1 MTRIAIRDSTDSY
14 NIGFLDNTN
23 GIKYHSA
30 DLEVYAQGSA
40 FLDLKYY
47 SKTQIVDVGMRLAF
61 VFRGKDYWM
70 TVTSVSRESEYEYQV
85 EARSLSLEALRE
97 VRSSYKASRNMTF
110 KEYLNVFDPERSIRL
125 NINTIANRSRKLEWT
140 GEDTILAR
148 ILSLATKFDA
158 EIEFET
164 ELNDDYSLK
173 EFRLNVHALNEL
185 GKDRTGIPFRISNSQ
200 LKLIKFKSSID
211 EFYSAIRGTGKDG
224 LSISGLDKKV
234 YDDEKKLLFYTSG
247 GTIYAPQARDKFIS
261 ITNKKTSDG
270 YIVREFDTTEH
281 ATKEAL
287 YAYMLGELKK
297 HCEPQIDY
305 TIDGYIDADVNDKV
319 LLIDDKYTTD
329 DLMLTA
335 RVTKQKW
342 SLIDKLQGNNRTE
355 LSNYVRVY
363 SEIADE
369 LITKM
374 NALIEANKVYD
385 VQILTTNGYS
395 FKNGFGETTLTA
407 RVMDGAKDVTNE
419 FRLTWFKNSTE
430 YAHTA
435 SINVQA
441 GSIDELATY
450 LIIAEK
456 DGRERGRNELTVFNV
471 KDGQPG
477 KTPVVHLAW
486 ADSADGTVKFTTE
499 LPTDWIPKY
508 RGYYVDYSSVAST
521 NPKLYKWERNPDDAA
536 KVADEAKDKADA
548 ADSKADSA
556 IDTANSAKDTADEAS
571 KQTALVNGL
580 ANAAKEL
587 ADKAKADAAEANRL
601 LGLANTEISKL
612 NTNVNNVKSDL
623 ASAETD
629 LNSKIETV
637 KTTLTQN
644 YATKTNLS
652 ETKITLNKTIS
663 ESVASVKQEM
673 SETYAVKSDLTTLQG
688 EYNSFKEDTAQ
699 KFSQQVSSIQTIQTD
714 TTEAQKLANDALS
727 KAQNAVASATNAS
740 STASSALDKASD
752 ASSVANSA
760 SQNATNAV
768 ASANS
773 AVSTANAAKSN
784 ADKAIADVAALTK
797 TVTSQS
803 TRIDQTSNR
812 IDQVASGVTEV
823 GNKVDSLKLV
833 GENLILNGYGEFGN
847 NKNFNNYIFDG
858 ANSYNNK
865 PSFKTSLKTAL
876 SIGNS
881 RIPIDINKAYQ
892 FSMNIKSDNNG
903 KIYLGWDE
911 YDIDGYYISP
921 TYAIGF
927 PNTTTSLARDLND
940 GDTVVYLESTANWVD
955 SNATHQNGLIFWNYR
970 DSTGY
975 LYPEGVYSR
984 NAWLD
989 LYTKENVNK
998 TNNTI
1003 TLKSSWNHGKITA
1016 GTRVSQSNS
1025 SGHKYRNFTNTSVP
1039 TSWTN
1044 TSFRIGEDHQ
1054 LQAPYNFDATR
1065 FSPAAK
1071 SIAFMGMW
1079 SYGTSVVDTYYINS
1093 IELKNIDDKLLIDG
1107 INSNLSNNYYQKT
1120 VVDSKISTATSG
1132 ITAQYTSDINTKLAN
1147 YYDKSTMDRKLTID
1161 GQGIETYVKDTKS
1174 QLNNLSIGSENL
1186 IINGGNITDISP
1198 WQPRYKDKFGIY
1210 KHPFYYNGEK
1220 NIFRLDTTSTT
1231 DENYVNSNRFEVKRN
1246 TDYTLSFI
1254 GFYNGNIKS
1263 AEILFLGRKSTETN
1277 VQYSYVKSM
1286 PLVLSNGSAVYKTI
1300 TFNSGNNDTGY
1311 IRIDNNG
1318 TLSEG
1323 NLSTLYFA
1331 EVMLVEGNV
1340 AKKYQPSSAEFPTLT
1355 QYTEVKQLAD
1365 RISSTVYDSAS
1376 GLVSKTTQL
1385 ANSYAIKQLNSAG
1398 DILASLNLNANTS
1411 TAEINAKLIRLNG
1424 STKMDDAFI
1433 NKLAANSIITNKI
1446 KSTEISGDIIKG
1458 GTIDGTIVKSTG
1470 SNGTTQLMDGWF
1482 ISTQNNSIGYYG
1494 AQSVNMTIFDTNG
1507 YAGSTKLTYSGFL
1520 NEMKNSDGVFA
1531 KRKIEFH
1538 AEGFKI
1544 EPESTNVGTNL
1555 NSGIHLVGKKAYL
1568 DLVANTVSRTDKT
1581 PYYLRII
1588 ANEDGKSVVESTQGR
1603 LEIYTKNQ
1611 EQLVVNADYIPQT
1624 AMDNNMGIKQM
1635 VIAKPNE
1642 SGTYMEVRNRA
1653 GKAWGISMWASDQR
1667 LKSNIKSPTQD
1678 ALATINQLQ
1687 IRQFDWK
1694 SDNVHEDF
1702 GLVAQE
1708 VEEILPNAV
1717 FKVGGYYQIKDS
1729 GLIPVLIGAVQKLS
1743 NKVNILETIIYNTK
1757 GSNLL

>member
-14 NIGFLDNTN
+14 NIDFFDNTN

-70 TVTSVSRESEYEYQV
+70 TVTSVSRESEYEYHV

-97 VRSSYKASRNMTF
+97 VRSAYKASRNMTF
-110 KEYLNVFDPERSIRL
+110 AEYLNVFDPEHSIRL
-125 NINTIANRSRKLEWT
+125 NVNTIADRSRQLEWT

-158 EIEFET
+158 EIAFET

-224 LSISGLDKKV
+224 LTISGLDKKV

-247 GTIYAPQARDKFIS
+247 GTVYAPQARDKFIS

-270 YIVREFDTTEH
+270 YIVREFDNTEH

-305 TIDGYIDADVNDKV
+305 TIDGYVDADVNDKV

-335 RVTKQKW
+335 RVNKQKW

-369 LITKM
+369 LITRM

-385 VQILTTNGYS
+385 VQILTSNGYS

-407 RVMDGAKDVTNE
+407 RVMDGPKEVTNE
-419 FRLTWFKNSTE
+419 FNLTWFKNSTE

-486 ADSADGTVKFTTE
+486 ADSADGSVGFSLE
-499 LPTDWIPKY
+499 LPTNKIPKY
-508 RGYYVDYSSVAST
+508 RGYYVDYSSVTSA

-536 KVADEAKDKADA
+536 KVSDEAK
-548 ADSKADSA
+548 SKADSA
-556 IDTANSAKDTADEAS
+556 NSKADSAVNVATDAKNTADEAS
-571 KQTALVNGL
+571 KQTALVNAL
-580 ANAAKEL
+580 ANTAKDL
-587 ADKAKADAAEANRL
+587 ADKANADATEANRL
-601 LGLANTEISKL
+601 IGLANTEIGKL
-612 NTNVNNVKSDL
+612 NTNVENTRKDL

-652 ETKITLNKTIS
+652 DTQIKLEKTVS
-663 ESVASVKQEM
+663 DSVASVRTEM
-673 SETYAVKSDLTTLQG
+673 SEKYSTKNDLTTLQG
-688 EYNSFKEDTAQ
+688 EYNSFKEDTAK
-699 KFSQQVSSIQTIQTD
+699 KFSQQVSSIQTIQTN
-714 TTEAQKLANDALS
+714 TTEAQKLANDAYS
-727 KAQNAVASATNAS
+727 KANSAVTSASNAS
-740 STASSALDKASD
+740 STANSALTKASD
-752 ASSVANSA
+752 ATSVANSA
-760 SQNATNAV
+760 SQNANNAV

-773 AVSTANAAKSN
+773 AVSTASQAKSN

-797 TVTSQS
+797 TVSSQS

-812 IDQVASGVTEV
+812 IEQVASGVTEV
-823 GNKVDSLKLV
+823 GNRLDNLKVGGRNLLKDTASDLYNIKITKDTTSNLSRTLYLVDSFDLN
-833 GENLILNGYGEFGN
+833 NLINKTVAFSFNLKNDGNSETLGSSTAQWINNRFGAYLSITWKKSATGETSKVAGLTDMLYMRENNKRVSRLYTLTQPSNEYDTLENISVTIEVGYKPAQNNNSEWFLGEF
-847 NKNFNNYIFDG
+847 K
-858 ANSYNNK
+858 
-865 PSFKTSLKTAL
+865 LE
-876 SIGNS
+876 IGN
-881 RIPIDINKAYQ
+881 Q
-892 FSMNIKSDNNG
+892 
-903 KIYLGWDE
+903 
-911 YDIDGYYISP
+911 
-921 TYAIGF
+921 
-927 PNTTTSLARDLND
+927 
-940 GDTVVYLESTANWVD
+940 
-955 SNATHQNGLIFWNYR
+955 ATDW
-970 DSTGY
+970 
-975 LYPEGVYSR
+975 
-984 NAWLD
+984 
-989 LYTKENVNK
+989 
-998 TNNTI
+998 
-1003 TLKSSWNHGKITA
+1003 
-1016 GTRVSQSNS
+1016 
-1025 SGHKYRNFTNTSVP
+1025 
-1039 TSWTN
+1039 
-1044 TSFRIGEDHQ
+1044 
-1054 LQAPYNFDATR
+1054 
-1065 FSPAAK
+1065 SPAPED
-1071 SIAFMGMW
+1071 
-1079 SYGTSVVDTYYINS
+1079 Y
-1093 IELKNIDDKLLIDG
+1093 EDKIDG
-1107 INSNLSNNYYQKT
+1107 INNNLTNNYYQKT
-1120 VVDSKISTATSG
+1120 TVDSKLSTAVSG
-1132 ITAQYTSDINTKLAN
+1132 ITAQYTKDISTKLSN
-1147 YYDKSTMDRKLTID
+1147 YYDKTTLDRRLTIGD
-1161 GQGIETYVKDTKS
+1161 VGIETYVKDTKS
-1174 QLNNLSIGSENL
+1174 QLDNLSVGGRNLLKDTANFGNSGRPSGSKDGWL
-1186 IINGGNITDISP
+1186 ISSSATSESE
-1198 WQPRYKDKFGIY
+1198 K
-1210 KHPFYYNGEK
+1210 YNGLTVRSLK
-1220 NIFRLDTTSTT
+1220 NVTSMKAMCEYYFTGFNLGDT
-1231 DENYVNSNRFEVKRN
+1231 
-1246 TDYTLSFI
+1246 YTLSFWAKGTI
-1254 GFYNGNIKS
+1254 DRFRCYFYGDS
-1263 AEILFLGRKSTETN
+1263 D
-1277 VQYSYVKSM
+1277 YVKVKVVNASI
-1286 PLVLSNGSAVYKTI
+1286 PHTASI
-1300 TFNSGNNDTGY
+1300 TFADGMCAFTNPQITNWTRISITWELENSGNIN
-1311 IRIDNNG
+1311 I
-1318 TLSEG
+1318 
-1323 NLSTLYFA
+1323 
-1331 EVMLVEGNV
+1331 
-1340 AKKYQPSSAEFPTLT
+1340 AKKVLIRTDGATGGDLYVCGVKLEKGNQATDWSPAPEDMATLT
-1355 QYTEVKQLAD
+1355 QYTQVKQLAD
-1365 RISSTVYDSAS
+1365 QLSATVYDSAS
-1376 GLVSKTTQL
+1376 GLITKTTQL
-1385 ANSYAIKQLNSAG
+1385 ANSYAIKQLNSSG
-1398 DILASLNLNANTS
+1398 DILTSLNLNANTS
-1411 TAEINAKLIRLNG
+1411 TAEIDAKLIRLNG
-1424 STKMDDAFI
+1424 YTKMDDAFV
-1433 NKLAANSIITNKI
+1433 NNLVANSIITNKI

-1588 ANEDGKSVVESTQGR
+1588 ANEDGKSTIESTQGR

-1611 EQLVVNADYIPQT
+1611 EQLVVNANYIPQT
-1624 AMDNNMGIKQM
+1624 SMNNSTAIKQM
-1635 VIAKPNE
+1635 VVAKPNE
-1642 SGTYMEVRNRA
+1642 SGSYMEIRNIA
-1653 GKAWGISMWASDQR
+1653 GKAWGISVWQSDQR
-1667 LKSNIKSPTQD
+1667 LKSNIQSPTQD

-1708 VEEILPNAV
+1708 VEQVLPNAV
-1717 FKVGGYYQIKDS
+1717 FKVGDYYQIKDS

-1743 NKVNILETIIYNTK
+1743 NKVNLLENIIYNTK

>member
-14 NIGFLDNTN
+14 NIDFFDNKN

-61 VFRGKDYWM
+61 VFRGKEYWM

-110 KEYLNVFDPERSIRL
+110 AEYLNVFDPEHSIRL
-125 NINTIANRSRKLEWT
+125 NVNTISDRSRKLEWT

-158 EIEFET
+158 EIAFET

-224 LSISGLDKKV
+224 LTISGLDKKV

-270 YIVREFDTTEH
+270 YIVREFDNTEH

-335 RVTKQKW
+335 RVNKQKW

-355 LSNYVRVY
+355 LANYVRVY

-369 LITKM
+369 LITRM

-407 RVMDGAKDVTNE
+407 RVMDGPKDVTNE
-419 FRLTWFKNSTE
+419 FSLTWFKNSAE
-430 YAHTA
+430 YSHDA

-450 LIIAEK
+450 LIITEK

-486 ADSADGTVKFTTE
+486 ADSADGSVGFTLE
-499 LPTDWIPKY
+499 LPTTKIPKY
-508 RGYYVDYSSVAST
+508 RGYYVDYSTVAST

-556 IDTANSAKDTADEAS
+556 VSVATDAKDTADEAS
-571 KQTALVNGL
+571 KQTALVNEL
-580 ANAAKEL
+580 ANTAKEL
-587 ADKAKADAAEANRL
+587 ADKANADATEANRL
-601 LGLANTEISKL
+601 VGLANDEIDRL
-612 NTNVNNVKSDL
+612 NTDVSTAKSDL
-623 ASAETD
+623 ASAESD

-637 KTTLTQN
+637 KTTVTNDYAKKTELSDTKLT
-644 YATKTNLS
+644 LS
-652 ETKITLNKTIS
+652 KTIS
-663 ESVASVKQEM
+663 DSVASVKQEM
-673 SETYAVKSDLTTLQG
+673 SETYAVKTDLTTLQG

-699 KFSQQVSSIQTIQTD
+699 KFSQQISSIQTIQTD
-714 TTEAQKLANDALS
+714 TTEAQKLANDAFS

-740 STASSALDKASD
+740 STASSALTKASD
-752 ASSVANSA
+752 ATSVANSA
-760 SQNATNAV
+760 SQNANNAV

-773 AVSTANAAKSN
+773 AVSTANTAKSN
-784 ADKAIADVAALTK
+784 ADKAIADVASLTK
-797 TVTSQS
+797 TVSSQS
-803 TRIDQTSNR
+803 TRIDQTSSR

-865 PSFKTSLKTAL
+865 PSFKTNLKTAL
-876 SIGNS
+876 SIGDA
-881 RIPIDINKAYQ
+881 RIPIDIDKAYQ
-892 FSMNIKSDNNG
+892 FSMNIKSDNSG

-911 YDIDGYYISP
+911 YDIDDYYIHPSYV
-921 TYAIGF
+921 TGVSQ
-927 PNTTTSLARDLND
+927 TTTALARDLND

-1039 TSWTN
+1039 TSWEN
-1044 TSFRIGEDHQ
+1044 TSFIIGKDHQ
-1054 LQAPYNFDATR
+1054 LQSPYSFDETR

-1071 SIAFMGMW
+1071 SISFMAIW

-1107 INSNLSNNYYQKT
+1107 INSNLSNNYYQKST
-1120 VVDSKISTATSG
+1120 VDSKISTATSG
-1132 ITAQYTSDINTKLAN
+1132 ITAQYTQDITTRLGN
-1147 YYDKSTMDRKLTID
+1147 YYDKSTIDSKLTID
-1161 GQGIETYVKDTKS
+1161 GQGI
-1174 QLNNLSIGSENL
+1174 
-1186 IINGGNITDISP
+1186 
-1198 WQPRYKDKFGIY
+1198 
-1210 KHPFYYNGEK
+1210 
-1220 NIFRLDTTSTT
+1220 
-1231 DENYVNSNRFEVKRN
+1231 
-1246 TDYTLSFI
+1246 
-1254 GFYNGNIKS
+1254 
-1263 AEILFLGRKSTETN
+1263 A
-1277 VQYSYVKSM
+1277 SYVKSTQSQLDGLQVGGRNLLLHSEVSESNM
-1286 PLVLSNGSAVYKTI
+1286 KYFEKQNATAEVVTEGSLKYYKIKINDGVSGNSNG
-1300 TFNSGNNDTGY
+1300 
-1311 IRIDNNG
+1311 IRIANNYG
-1318 TLSEG
+1318 YYNLTKGKHYIFSYWIKTNVDYRFAFDSISHHQVANGSNVHTDINNKYNVSSLTANKWTRVTIEFDTTLDAFFIPYIWFVTAGVEICVYGFMLEEG
-1323 NLSTLYFA
+1323 NTPTPWSPA
-1331 EVMLVEGNV
+1331 PEDM
-1340 AKKYQPSSAEFPTLT
+1340 ATLT
-1355 QYTEVKQLAD
+1355 QYTQVKQQAD
-1365 RISSTVYDSAS
+1365 QLSATVYDSAS
-1376 GLVSKTTQL
+1376 GLVTKTTQL
-1385 ANSYAIKQLNSAG
+1385 ANSYAIKQLNSSG
-1398 DILASLNLNANTS
+1398 DILTSLNLNANNQ

-1424 STKMDDAFI
+1424 YTKMDDAFI
-1433 NKLAANSIITNKI
+1433 NNLVANSIITNKI

-1470 SNGTTQLMDGWF
+1470 ANGTTQLMDGWF
-1482 ISTQNNSIGYYG
+1482 ISIQNSSIGYYG
-1494 AQSVNMTIFDTNG
+1494 AQSVNMTIFDTDG

-1531 KRKIEFH
+1531 KRKITFH

-1544 EPESTNVGTNL
+1544 EPEDTNVGTNL
-1555 NSGIHLVGKKAYL
+1555 NSGMHLVGKKAYL
-1568 DLVANTVSRTDKT
+1568 DFVANTIHRTDAT
-1581 PYYLRII
+1581 PYHLRII

-1611 EQLVVNADYIPQT
+1611 EQLVVNSSYLPQT
-1624 AMDNNMGIKQM
+1624 SMDNNTAIKQM
-1635 VIAKPNE
+1635 VVAKPNE
-1642 SGTYMEVRNRA
+1642 SGSYMEIRNIA
-1653 GKAWGISMWASDQR
+1653 GKAWGISVWQSDQR
-1667 LKSNIKSPTQD
+1667 LKSNITSPTQD
-1678 ALATINQLQ
+1678 ALSTINQLQ
-1687 IRQFDWK
+1687 VRQFDWK

-1702 GLVAQE
+1702 GLIAQE
-1708 VEEILPNAV
+1708 VEQVLPNAV
-1717 FKVGGYYQIKDS
+1717 FKVGDYYQIKDS

-1743 NKVNILETIIYNTK
+1743 NKVNLLENIIYNIK
-1757 GSNLL
+1757 GGNLI